1 MSIKLNRRRVRKRR
15 RPGENS
21 GMKFTVIIVIMMIAV
36 LLGYITARYV
46 IGPLLGYDADE
57 SPIAITGSQD
67 GTGQTAASEN
77 AEDQAKA
84 EERES
89 EVSGQPEEGYA
100 LQFGVFSS
108 EASAGELADQLKAK
122 GIDTEI
128 VEDDG
133 KYKVISPV
141 LKTKDEALEQ
151 LDQIKDKSV
160 EDVFIASF

>member
-1 MSIKLNRRRVRKRR
+1 M
-15 RPGENS
+15 
-21 GMKFTVIIVIMMIAV
+21 
-36 LLGYITARYV
+36 
-46 IGPLLGYDADE
+46 
-57 SPIAITGSQD
+57 
-67 GTGQTAASEN
+67 
-77 AEDQAKA
+77 
-84 EERES
+84 
-89 EVSGQPEEGYA
+89 SGQPEEGYA

>member
-1 MSIKLNRRRVRKRR
+1 MNFL
-15 RPGENS
+15 
-21 GMKFTVIIVIMMIAV
+21 MIFFPH
-36 LLGYITARYV
+36 LID
-46 IGPLLGYDADE
+46 DAD
-57 SPIAITGSQD
+57 IIRVV
-67 GTGQTAASEN
+67 
-77 AEDQAKA
+77 KIC
-84 EERES
+84 
-89 EVSGQPEEGYA
+89 
-100 LQFGVFSS
+100 FH
-108 EASAGELADQLKAK
+108 AGELADQLKAK

>member
-84 EERES
+84 E
-89 EVSGQPEEGYA
+89 
-100 LQFGVFSS
+100 
-108 EASAGELADQLKAK
+108 